1 MNLSAAQLHDHEN
14 ERSWKAP
21 REKQVR
27 WSTTRIITIIAL
39 LAILALVI
47 CFKATGVV

>member
-1 MNLSAAQLHDHEN
+1 M
-14 ERSWKAP
+14 
-21 REKQVR
+21 
-27 WSTTRIITIIAL
+27 RIITIIAL